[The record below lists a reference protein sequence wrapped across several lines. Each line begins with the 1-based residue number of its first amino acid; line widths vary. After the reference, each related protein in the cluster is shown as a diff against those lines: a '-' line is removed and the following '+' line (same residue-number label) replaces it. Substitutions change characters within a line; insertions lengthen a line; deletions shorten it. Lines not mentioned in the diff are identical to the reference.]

1 MAAPASSS
9 TPPSAF
15 SIWVQAARPKTLWAG
30 VTPVIVGTSL
40 AWRDGLFHTALA
52 VAALLGALA
61 LQVAANFANDLY
73 DYKHGV
79 DSEERIGPL
88 RVTQAGLVTPT
99 AMRNALVTTLAFAI
113 VIGTYLVVRGGWPIV
128 AIGLSSIIATILYT
142 GGPRPYGHLGLGEL
156 FVFIFFGVLAVC
168 GTYYVQA
175 LTLTTT
181 AIVLSL
187 PMGFLSVAV
196 LVVNN
201 LRDIDTDRRSGKR
214 TLAVRL
220 GRTGGRWEYV
230 LMLMLAGLIPPAMV
244 LLQLGGYGVLL
255 GTAAILASTPLIR
268 TVCWSIDGPVLN
280 RALAA
285 TARLQLF
292 YGLLVAVGINL

>member
-1 MAAPASSS
+1 MADSASSA
-9 TPPSAF
+9 TTTSAF
-15 SIWVQAARPKTLWAG
+15 SIWLQAARPKTLWAG
-30 VTPVIVGTSL
+30 VTPVIVGSSL
-40 AWRDGLFHTALA
+40 AWGDGLFHTTAA
-52 VAALLGALA
+52 VAALLAALA

-73 DYKHGV
+73 DFKHGV
-79 DSEERIGPL
+79 DTMERIGPL
-88 RVTQAGLVTPT
+88 RVTQAGLVSPT
-99 AMRNALVTTLAFAI
+99 AMRNALVAVLGVAFAFGI
-113 VIGTYLVVRGGWPIV
+113 YLVVRGGWPIV
-128 AIGLSSIIATILYT
+128 AIGLSSIVATVLYT

-168 GTYYVQA
+168 GTYYVQS

-201 LRDIDTDRRSGKR
+201 LRDIDTDRQSGKR

-220 GRTGGRWEYV
+220 GRAGGRWEFVILLV
-230 LMLMLAGLIPPAMV
+230 LAAVIPPLMV

-255 GTAAILASTPLIR
+255 GSAAILASIPLIR
-268 TVCWSIDGPVLN
+268 TVCRSTDGPVLN

-285 TARLQLF
+285 TARLQLI
-292 YGLLVAVGINL
+292 YGLLIAIGINL